1 MFAFSQIV
9 AAGGNP
15 MEVAAQME
23 KEAAAKQ
30 KEEKK
35 VGGLSEDQAM
45 AAFAEFAAGDG
56 TDPTAKDP
64 KVVKAE
70 KEAAAKAAA
79 AKSELSALATN
90 DATSAFA
97 SLVESQVTEQKAS
110 TYEGSGTQADQ
121 EAAVSKGLAAAVPL
135 APDALAAV
143 QKQSEAELTEANKQV
158 ERTDCAQEA
167 AARLGTD
174 GNIQTAEDNANAPA
188 EAGQA
193 AAGKA
198 AKEATAKAAKPK
210 PASKPK
216 IAPIK
221 KAAPAAQPEPAPKA
235 PSPPPVAPAAA
246 LPEGPVIDLSA
257 SLAASDAPA

>member
-70 KEAAAKAAA
+70 KEAAEVEEK
-79 AKSELSALATN
+79 LSNALLAT
-90 DATSAFA
+90 
-97 SLVESQVTEQKAS
+97 
-110 TYEGSGTQADQ
+110 
-121 EAAVSKGLAAAVPL
+121 
-135 APDALAAV
+135 
-143 QKQSEAELTEANKQV
+143 
-158 ERTDCAQEA
+158 
-167 AARLGTD
+167 
-174 GNIQTAEDNANAPA
+174 
-188 EAGQA
+188 
-193 AAGKA
+193 
-198 AKEATAKAAKPK
+198 
-210 PASKPK
+210 
-216 IAPIK
+216 
-221 KAAPAAQPEPAPKA
+221 
-235 PSPPPVAPAAA
+235 
-246 LPEGPVIDLSA
+246 
-257 SLAASDAPA
+257 SLAMCARASGLGRTK